1 MNPGKLLKKQNTAL
15 LLVLI
20 FLLFLTPSVL
30 SADFQLIYVVQRGDS
45 LSEIASSYNISLE
58 KLIKINNISNSHSIR
73 AGDELKIPVN
83 KAEIPDRDFNQRLF
97 TQQDNFSLDS
107 RQNYA
112 VRINPEQETPEI
124 DDISEDELISY
135 HISSGDT
142 LYDIARAFNTSI
154 GVLEALNDFNNGV
167 LRVGQTIVV
176 PVHNLS
182 QRQALSRSISSEE
195 LDLLARAIYG
205 EARGES
211 YTGQVA
217 VGAVIINR
225 VLSPDFPGTIEGV
238 IYQSGQFCPAED
250 GSLYLEPD
258 NNARSAARDALSG
271 EDPSGG
277 ALFFYNPDK
286 ATDREWVTRRQK
298 LVTIGNHVFLK

>member
-1 MNPGKLLKKQNTAL
+1 MNPSNLLKKQNTVI

-20 FLLFLTPSVL
+20 FLFFLTPAVL

-45 LSEIASSYNISLE
+45 LSEIAFSYNISLE
-58 KLIKINNISNSHSIR
+58 KLIKINNIPNSHSIR
-73 AGDELKIPVN
+73 AGDELKIPAN
-83 KAEIPDRDFNQRLF
+83 EAEIPNRDFNQRLF
-97 TQQDNFSLDS
+97 SQQENFSLDS
-107 RQNYA
+107 SQNYA
-112 VRINPEQETPEI
+112 VRINPKQETPEI
-124 DDISEDELISY
+124 DDISDDELISY
-135 HISSGDT
+135 HVSYGDT
-142 LYDIARAFNTSI
+142 LYDIARDFNTSI

-167 LRVGQTIVV
+167 LRTGQTIKV
-176 PVHNLS
+176 PVRNLS
-182 QRQALSRSISSEE
+182 QRQALSRSLSSEE

-205 EARGES
+205 EARGEP

-225 VLSPDFPGTIEGV
+225 VLSPDFPGTIKGV
-238 IYQSGQFCPAED
+238 IYQSGQFTPVED

-298 LVTIGNHVFLK
+298 LVSIGNHVFLK